1 MKLDAAAQIGEA
13 IGGLAGLIALAWN
26 IVDTVRRRK
35 TARAPE
41 LRALLTQVV
50 ALMNEVIRKP
60 QDYEWGRERLD
71 PIYKELD
78 QLRPVLGRSL
88 ESKVSLLCAYLANV
102 QANGFYVN
110 NENEGYSRFS
120 PKVQANNG

>member
-1 MKLDAAAQIGEA
+1 
-13 IGGLAGLIALAWN
+13 
-26 IVDTVRRRK
+26 
-35 TARAPE
+35 
-41 LRALLTQVV
+41 
-50 ALMNEVIRKP
+50 MNEVIRKP

-110 NENEGYSRFS
+110 NENASAAEVARTSITQ
-120 PKVQANNG
+120 KEVAEKALKLANSIRRKWGDV